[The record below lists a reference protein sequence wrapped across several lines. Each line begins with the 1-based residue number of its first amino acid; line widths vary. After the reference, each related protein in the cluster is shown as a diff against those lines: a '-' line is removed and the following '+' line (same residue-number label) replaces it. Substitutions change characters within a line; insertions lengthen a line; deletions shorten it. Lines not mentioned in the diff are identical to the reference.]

1 MSAGKAVRGL
11 RERLA
16 EPVDI
21 ASLVMARILFGLLM
35 LWMVVRYFGKGRIGR
50 YWIEP
55 EFHFGYFGFDWV
67 APWAGDGMYWHFLG
81 LGLLAFADH
90 LRVVLPRCRRPV
102 FRRFQLR
109 LPARTGALSESRL
122 PGVPGEL
129 IDGGGAGAS
138 GRVAGREVRF
148 LPALGYR
155 PGVVSVA
162 PALPD
167 RRRCPACRTRFAS
180 SPYAADIRAGFTWP
194 IKAMT

>member
-81 LGLLAFADH
+81 LGLLALLITFGLFYRVAAALFFVGFSYVFLLEQARYLNHAYLVCLVSLLMAVVPAHRAGSLDARYGFCRRSDTVPAWCLWL
-90 LRVVLPRCRRPV
+90 LRFQIGAAARRAGLGSLHPHMLPTYVRVLPG
-102 FRRFQLR
+102 Q
-109 LPARTGALSESRL
+109 SRL
-122 PGVPGEL
+122 
-129 IDGGGAGAS
+129 
-138 GRVAGREVRF
+138 
-148 LPALGYR
+148 
-155 PGVVSVA
+155 
-162 PALPD
+162 
-167 RRRCPACRTRFAS
+167 
-180 SPYAADIRAGFTWP
+180 
-194 IKAMT
+194 